1 MKTISK
7 YMVISF
13 LFSGLL
19 LISLKGSSQD
29 TKLSRQER
37 KEVEKAQLA
46 ANFYVLDS
54 LLNVRSFV
62 LEANYLQNQYGD
74 MVYVASMLNF
84 IKVDGSKGV
93 LQTGSDLRNGY
104 NGVGGVTA
112 EGNIGTWEI
121 RKNAKSM
128 SYSLR
133 FNIVTNLGN
142 FDIFMTV
149 NSDTRASATIS
160 GYTSAKLTWNG
171 YLKTINNSRV
181 FKGQNTI

>member
-1 MKTISK
+1 MKTVSK
-7 YMVISF
+7 YRVTFF
-13 LFSGLL
+13 LLSSLL
-19 LISLKGSSQD
+19 LISLNGSSQD
-29 TKLSRQER
+29 TKLSRKEK

-62 LEANYLQNQYGD
+62 LEADYLQNQYGD
-74 MVYVASMLNF
+74 MVNVTSMLNF
-84 IKVDGSKGV
+84 IKVNGSKGV
-93 LQTGSDLRNGY
+93 LQTGSNMRMGS

-121 RKNAKSM
+121 SKNTKSM

-149 NSDTRASATIS
+149 YSDTRASATIS
-160 GYTSAKLTWNG
+160 GYTSDKLTWNG
-171 YLKTINNSRV
+171 HLKTINNSRV